1 MQQAAT
7 GPPMPQAATQPP
19 GRQAELPAETRP
31 RRATRTPAKYVDF
44 DIVEAIGSEIS
55 SSTEYGDNGLVGVY
69 GHDKDDIGSEGRKEV
84 TARAASLARTFKELP
99 AAIMLGRD
107 VQKDVK
113 IIAEHMVNSSDISP
127 VIIDDRD
134 SFKTVIEIP

>member
-1 MQQAAT
+1 M
-7 GPPMPQAATQPP
+7 
-19 GRQAELPAETRP
+19 
-31 RRATRTPAKYVDF
+31 F
-44 DIVEAIGSEIS
+44 
-55 SSTEYGDNGLVGVY
+55 
-69 GHDKDDIGSEGRKEV
+69 
-84 TARAASLARTFKELP
+84 
-99 AAIMLGRD
+99 GRD

>member
-1 MQQAAT
+1 MT
-7 GPPMPQAATQPP
+7 I
-19 GRQAELPAETRP
+19 
-31 RRATRTPAKYVDF
+31 
-44 DIVEAIGSEIS
+44 DIEGVILADHTHRGGHFGSF
-55 SSTEYGDNGLVGVY
+55 LY

-84 TARAASLARTFKELP
+84 TARAASLAKTFKEFP
-99 AAIMLGRD
+99 AAIMLDRN
-107 VQKDVK
+107 VEKDVK

>member
-1 MQQAAT
+1 M
-7 GPPMPQAATQPP
+7 
-19 GRQAELPAETRP
+19 
-31 RRATRTPAKYVDF
+31 
-44 DIVEAIGSEIS
+44 
-55 SSTEYGDNGLVGVY
+55 Y

-84 TARAASLARTFKELP
+84 TAGAASLARTFKELP